1 MATAWI
7 EVLNI
12 IIPFTICLEGKKLQY
27 GITEKKNTSEATRDC
42 MSRFKF
48 LNYIQDNEKNVCY
61 YQMNA
66 FIYLKYLE

>member
-7 EVLNI
+7 ICAKYYN
-12 IIPFTICLEGKKLQY
+12 TIYYMFRGEKLQY

-48 LNYIQDNEKNVCY
+48 LNYIQDN
-61 YQMNA
+61 
-66 FIYLKYLE
+66 

>member
-1 MATAWI
+1 MFRG
-7 EVLNI
+7 E
-12 IIPFTICLEGKKLQY
+12 KLQY